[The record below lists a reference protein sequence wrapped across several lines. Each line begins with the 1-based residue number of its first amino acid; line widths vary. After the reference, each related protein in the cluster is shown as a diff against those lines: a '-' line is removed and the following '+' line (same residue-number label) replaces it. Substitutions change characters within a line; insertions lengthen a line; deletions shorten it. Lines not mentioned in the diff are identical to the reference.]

1 MANEIDDH
9 IWMRRALAL
18 AVRGQGSVEPNPMV
32 GAVVLDAAGQLVE
45 EGCHVKFG
53 GPHAEVVA
61 LAAAGEKARG
71 GTLYVTLEPCCH
83 FGKTPPCTD
92 AIKAAAIRRVVA
104 AMADPFPQVAGGG
117 VKVLRDAGIDL
128 TVGVAAAEARE
139 LNAPYLKRLA
149 TGKPWVHL
157 KWAMSLDGKIATRTG
172 DSKWISSEESRRIV
186 HDLRGR
192 MDAIIVGGGTVRADD
207 PLLTARTPG
216 PRVATRVV
224 LSASGNLP
232 ADCQLVRTAREV
244 PVLVVS
250 SPKGATKL
258 AAWERAGAEF
268 WLSEPRPEGSG
279 LRVQSLPSGHG
290 SIPELLVEL
299 GRRGMTNVLVE
310 GGAGVHGEFVDAGD
324 VDEVHVFVA
333 PLLLGVSGP
342 GPLGGSGF
350 DLVADGFRIGPM
362 TWTPVG
368 GDIYGHGRVMK
379 PVNSSTS
386 G

>member
-1 MANEIDDH
+1 MVNETDDH
-9 IWMRRALAL
+9 LWMRRALAL

-32 GAVVLDAAGQLVE
+32 GAVVLDAAGRLVG
-45 EGCHVKFG
+45 EGYHAKFG

-61 LAAAGEKARG
+61 LATVGEKARG
-71 GTLYVTLEPCCH
+71 GTLYVSLEPCCH

-92 AIKAAAIRRVVA
+92 AIKAAGIRRVVA

-117 VKVLRDAGIDL
+117 VKVLRDAGIDV
-128 TVGVAAAEARE
+128 TVGVLEAEARD

-186 HDLRGR
+186 HELRGR
-192 MDAIIVGGGTVRADD
+192 MDAIVVGGGTVRADD
-207 PLLTARTPG
+207 PLLTARPPG

-232 ADCQLVRTAREV
+232 ADCQLVRTAKEV
-244 PVLVVS
+244 PVLVVT
-250 SPKGATKL
+250 SPKGVTNL
-258 AAWERAGAEF
+258 AAWERAGAEI

-279 LRVQSLPSGHG
+279 LRVQPLPSGHG

-299 GRRGMTNVLVE
+299 GRRGMTNVLIE
-310 GGAGVHGEFVDAGD
+310 GGAGVHGAFVDAGE

-333 PLLLGVSGP
+333 PLLLGGFGP
-342 GPLGGSGF
+342 GPVGGSGF
-350 DLVADGFRIGPM
+350 DRVADGLRVGPM

-368 GDIYGHGRVMK
+368 GGVYGRGRVT
-379 PVNSSTS
+379 NLLTS

>member
-1 MANEIDDH
+1 MANETDEQLWI
-9 IWMRRALAL
+9 RRALAL
-18 AVRGQGSVEPNPMV
+18 AVKGQGSVEPNPMV
-32 GAVVLDAAGQLVE
+32 GAVVLDAVGQLVG
-45 EGCHVKFG
+45 EGYHAKFG

-71 GTLYVTLEPCCH
+71 GTLYVSLEPCCH

-92 AIKAAAIRRVVA
+92 AIKAAGVRRVIA

-117 VKVLRDAGIDL
+117 VKVLWDAGIDV
-128 TVGVAAAEARE
+128 TVGVAEAEARE

-186 HDLRGR
+186 HELRSR
-192 MDAIIVGGGTVRADD
+192 MDAIVVGGGTVRADD
-207 PLLTARTPG
+207 PLLTARPPG
-216 PRVATRVV
+216 PRVVTRVV

-244 PVLVVS
+244 PVLVVTT
-250 SPKGATKL
+250 PVGAKNMV
-258 AAWERAGAEF
+258 AWERAGAEV
-268 WLSEPRPEGSG
+268 WISEPRPKGSG
-279 LRVQSLPSGHG
+279 LRVQPLPSGHG
-290 SIPELLVEL
+290 SISSLLVEL
-299 GRRGMTNVLVE
+299 GRRGMTNAMIE
-310 GGAGVHGEFVDAGD
+310 GGAGVHGAFVDAGD

-333 PLLLGVSGP
+333 PLLLG
-342 GPLGGSGF
+342 GSGRGPVGGTGF
-350 DLVADGFRIGPM
+350 DRVADGYRFGPL
-362 TWTPVG
+362 TWSPVG
-368 GDIYGHGRVMK
+368 GDVYGRGRLT
-379 PVNSSTS
+379 NRSAS

>member
-1 MANEIDDH
+1 MANETDDH
-9 IWMRRALAL
+9 LWMRRALAL
-18 AVRGQGSVEPNPMV
+18 AVKGQGIVEPNPMV
-32 GAVVLDAAGQLVE
+32 GAVVLDAAGQRVG
-45 EGCHVKFG
+45 EGYHAKFG

-71 GTLYVTLEPCCH
+71 GTVYVTLEPCCH
-83 FGKTPPCTD
+83 FGKTPPCTA
-92 AIKAAAIRRVVA
+92 AIKAAGVHRVVA

-117 VKVLRDAGIDL
+117 VKVLRDAGIDVL
-128 TVGVAAAEARE
+128 VGVAEAEARE
-139 LNAPYLKRLA
+139 LNAPYLKRLS

-172 DSKWISSEESRRIV
+172 DSKWISSAESRRIV

-207 PLLTARTPG
+207 PLLTSRPPG

-232 ADCQLVRTAREV
+232 ADCQLVRTAPEV
-244 PVLVVS
+244 PVLVLTTPV
-250 SPKGATKL
+250 GAKNL
-258 AAWERAGAEF
+258 VAWERAGAEI

-279 LRVQSLPSGHG
+279 LRVQPLPSGHG

-310 GGAGVHGEFVDAGD
+310 GGAGVHGAFIEAGE

-333 PLLLGVSGP
+333 PLLLGGSGP
-342 GPLGGSGF
+342 GPVGGTRF
-350 DLVADGFRIGPM
+350 DRVADGFRFNSM

-368 GDIYGHGRVMK
+368 GDVYGRGRVT
-379 PVNSSTS
+379 NRSTS